1 MARYNECEAI
11 QTVGATKL
19 PNNVARRSEMRR
31 QSTTPTPD
39 SAGVLEGYLA
49 LSFVLSGRVLNDEL
63 RKRIVLAVQETK
75 CSDYR
80 APVHASTSKEADS
93 SGHNLEAGLRRSSQ
107 ETEVDRALRFTR
119 RLVHDVG
126 CAAGSTG
133 TKGENYD
140 KPKLT

>member
-1 MARYNECEAI
+1 MARHNECEAI
-11 QTVGATKL
+11 QTVRATKL
-19 PNNVARRSEMRR
+19 PNNVARRSEMHR
-31 QSTTPTPD
+31 QSTTPTRD

-80 APVHASTSKEADS
+80 VPVHASTGMEAD
-93 SGHNLEAGLRRSSQ
+93 GHNLEAGLRRSSQ
-107 ETEVDRALRFTR
+107 ETEVDAALRFTR

-126 CAAGSTG
+126 CAVDDHLRPAA
-133 TKGENYD
+133 
-140 KPKLT
+140 